1 MVNPLQSLRLPL
13 GHPLVEKLCDKSL
26 KDGVKFNEEIPINFK
41 KEVLEEDKI
50 KFKQALRVLHAIV
63 NNETSLRYL
72 SEENQK
78 FIEDLA
84 QAKKI
89 ANEQIEKTLEI
100 VSTSDVDVDFEKFKN
115 LMLNVDFVAVG
126 LKSYSQ
132 SQLLDLNGGH
142 WDLEVPGLSKER
154 VTFRFDNL
162 PKDSSDK
169 EMDFYARSSLKDLN
183 KGVVAIDFGTKST
196 TASYM
201 DKMGTYRLLSIGGL
215 VDDASLTKFE
225 NPTIMEFR
233 HKEKFITGYDAL
245 DHRPFTEKND
255 IEVAQEAQKNAAGV
269 KGNDLYRFFSQLK
282 QWAGADEKLNFRD
295 FKEDFSLESFTN
307 CTDFNPIEIYAY
319 YIGRCINNMHNG
331 VFLKYFLSY
340 PIKYEKHQA
349 EKIRES
355 FEKGLKKSLPRHVFD
370 DEKTAKT
377 FKVELRASE
386 PCAYAISALKSYGF
400 FKSDKLDKSIYY
412 GVFDFGGGTT
422 DFDFGKWEKS
432 ANPKFLYKMT
442 HFSSGGDKYLGG
454 ENLLELLAWETYA
467 KNFQELKAKDVV
479 IAKPNYDR
487 IDTQRFGS
495 FMQNSSG
502 ARLNLQTIASQ
513 LRPFLENLDANIIE
527 AIEEN
532 ENFEIEGF
540 EKDLKAQLLDRNG
553 VETDCDLKVDCKEL
567 LNLLKDKINE
577 GVANFFA
584 GFSKVMAENII
595 EAIEENENFE
605 IEGFEKDLKAQLLDR
620 NGVETDCDLKV
631 DCKELL
637 NLLKD
642 KINEG
647 VANFFAGFSK
657 VMAENIDDQ
666 CRAFHIFLGGNA
678 SRSVLVKQAF
688 ENAKEKQL
696 KDYHQKTSKDDF
708 KFIIYEPLGT
718 EASDK
723 QILELTGEDVSNT
736 PAYLKPTSKTGVA
749 FGLLESRD
757 KAKGI
762 ERLSI
767 SSNPVFKYDL
777 GIEIEGKF
785 HAKIHRDSL
794 KPNEY
799 QIFQTKE
806 EWGGFDELEIRYSDK
821 SLANTNTLNIQDT
834 QMICIALEEVEEVDV
849 KVCCVDSQSIKV
861 GLFKDGQLIYESEVE
876 KL

>member
-13 GHPLVEKLCDKSL
+13 GHPLVEKLCDLSL
-26 KDGVKFNEEIPINFK
+26 KDGVKFNKEAPIHFK

-50 KFKQALRVLHAIV
+50 KFKQALWVLHAIA

-72 SEENQK
+72 SDDNQK
-78 FIEDLA
+78 FLEDLA
-84 QAKKI
+84 QAEKI

-100 VSTSDVDVDFEKFKN
+100 VSTSDVYVDFEKFKD
-115 LMLNVDFVAVG
+115 LMLNVDSVAVG

-142 WDLEVPGLSKER
+142 WDLEVPSLPKEKR

-162 PKDSSDK
+162 DSNNK
-169 EMDFYARSSLKDLN
+169 EMNFYARSSLKDLN

-201 DKMGTYRLLSIGGL
+201 DETGTYRLLSIGGL
-215 VDDASLTKFE
+215 VDDASPTKFE

-233 HKEKFITGYDAL
+233 YKENFLNAYKAL

-255 IEVAQEAQKNAAGV
+255 IEVAHEAQKNAEGV
-269 KGNDLYRFFSQLK
+269 KGNDLYRFFSKLK
-282 QWAGADEKLNFRD
+282 QWAGADEKQNFRD
-295 FKEDFSLESFTN
+295 LIGDFPLESFTH
-307 CTDFNPIEIYAY
+307 CTGFNPIEIYAY
-319 YIGRCINNMHNG
+319 CIGRCINNIHNG

-355 FEKGLKKSLPRHVFD
+355 FERGLKKSLPRHVFD

-386 PCAYAISALKSYGF
+386 PCAYAISTLKSYGF
-400 FKSDKLDKSIYY
+400 FKSEKLDKPIYY

-442 HFSSGGDKYLGG
+442 HFSNGGDKYLGG
-454 ENLLELLAWETYA
+454 ENLLELLAWEAYA
-467 KNFQELKAKDVV
+467 KNFQELKAKDIV

-495 FMQNSSG
+495 FMQNSRE
-502 ARLNLQTIASQ
+502 ARLNLQEIASK
-513 LRPFLENLDANIIE
+513 LRPFLENLDADIVE

-532 ENFEIEGF
+532 EEIKIEGF
-540 EKDLKAQLLDRNG
+540 KENFKTMLFDRNG
-553 VETDCDLKVDCKEL
+553 VETECDLKVDCKEL
-567 LNLLKDKINE
+567 LSLLKGKIE
-577 GVANFFA
+577 
-584 GFSKVMAENII
+584 
-595 EAIEENENFE
+595 
-605 IEGFEKDLKAQLLDR
+605 
-620 NGVETDCDLKV
+620 
-631 DCKELL
+631 
-637 NLLKD
+637 
-642 KINEG
+642 EG

-657 VMAENIDDQ
+657 VMAENIDNQ

-696 KDYHQKTSKDDF
+696 KDYKQKTSKDDF
-708 KFIIYEPLGT
+708 TFILYEPLGT
-718 EASDK
+718 EKSDK

-736 PAYLKPTSKTGVA
+736 PAYLKPTCKTGVA
-749 FGLLESRD
+749 FGLLESRP
-757 KAKGI
+757 KAGGI
-762 ERLSI
+762 ERPSI
-767 SSNPVFKYDL
+767 DSNPVFKYDL

-785 HAKIHRDSL
+785 HTRISRDSL

-821 SLANTNTLNIQDT
+821 ALANTNTLNIQDT
-834 QMICIALEEVEEVDV
+834 QLISIALEEVEEVDV

-861 GLFKDGQLIYESEVE
+861 GLFKDDQLIYESEVE

>member
-1 MVNPLQSLRLPL
+1 MANPLQSLRLPL
-13 GHPLVEKLCDKSL
+13 GHPLVEKLCELFLNNKAA
-26 KDGVKFNEEIPINFK
+26 FNEK
-41 KEVLEEDKI
+41 SGVSYKEEVSKEDRT
-50 KFKQALRVLHAIV
+50 KFEQALRVLHVIV

-72 SEENQK
+72 SDENQK
-78 FIEDLA
+78 LIEDLA
-84 QAKKI
+84 QNLVQDKKI
-89 ANEQIEKTLEI
+89 TNEKIEKTLEI
-100 VSTSDVDVDFEKFKN
+100 VSYSDVDVDFEAFKE
-115 LMLNVDFVAVG
+115 LMLKVDNIAVG

-142 WDLEVPGLSKER
+142 WDLEVPSVPKES

-162 PKDSSDK
+162 DSNNK
-169 EMDFYARSSLKDLN
+169 EMNFYVRSSLKDLN

-201 DKMGTYRLLSIGGL
+201 DKTGTYRLLSIGGL
-215 VDDASLTKFE
+215 VDDTSLAKFE

-233 HKEKFITGYDAL
+233 HRKKFITEYNAL

-255 IEVAQEAQKNAAGV
+255 IEVAQEAQKNAVGV

-282 QWAGADEKLNFRD
+282 QWAGADEKQNFRD
-295 FKEDFSLESFTN
+295 LIEDFSLESFTN

-319 YIGRCINNMHNG
+319 CIGRCINNMENG

-370 DEKTAKT
+370 DEKTAKM
-377 FKVELRASE
+377 FKVELKASE

-400 FKSDKLDKSIYY
+400 FKSEKLDKPVYY

-432 ANPKFLYKMT
+432 ANPKFFYKMT

-454 ENLLELLAWETYA
+454 ENLLELLAFEAYGQ
-467 KNFQELKAKDVV
+467 NFQTLKAKDIV

-502 ARLNLQTIASQ
+502 ARLNLQEIASQ
-513 LRPFLENLDANIIE
+513 LRPFLENLDADIIE

-532 ENFEIEGF
+532 EEFSIEGF
-540 EKDLKAQLLDRNG
+540 EKDFKTMLLDRNG
-553 VETDCDLKVDCKEL
+553 VETE
-567 LNLLKDKINE
+567 
-577 GVANFFA
+577 
-584 GFSKVMAENII
+584 
-595 EAIEENENFE
+595 
-605 IEGFEKDLKAQLLDR
+605 
-620 NGVETDCDLKV
+620 CDLKV

-696 KDYHQKTSKDDF
+696 KDYKQKTFKDDF
-708 KFIIYEPLGT
+708 TFIIYEPLGT
-718 EASDK
+718 EKSDK
-723 QILELTGEDVSNT
+723 QILELTGEDISKI
-736 PAYLKPTSKTGVA
+736 PPYLKPTCKTGVA

-762 ERLSI
+762 EMPSI

-777 GIEIEGKF
+777 GVEIEGKF

-821 SLANTNTLNIQDT
+821 ALANTNTLDIKDT
-834 QMICIALEEVEEVDV
+834 QMISIALEEVEEVDA

-861 GLFKDGQLIYESEVE
+861 GLFKDDQLIYESEVE

>member
-1 MVNPLQSLRLPL
+1 M
-13 GHPLVEKLCDKSL
+13 
-26 KDGVKFNEEIPINFK
+26 
-41 KEVLEEDKI
+41 
-50 KFKQALRVLHAIV
+50 
-63 NNETSLRYL
+63 
-72 SEENQK
+72 
-78 FIEDLA
+78 
-84 QAKKI
+84 
-89 ANEQIEKTLEI
+89 
-100 VSTSDVDVDFEKFKN
+100 
-115 LMLNVDFVAVG
+115 
-126 LKSYSQ
+126 
-132 SQLLDLNGGH
+132 LDLNGGH
-142 WDLEVPGLSKER
+142 WDLDVPSLSKES

-162 PKDSSDK
+162 DSNGK
-169 EMDFYARSSLKDLN
+169 EENFYARSSLKDLN
-183 KGVVAIDFGTKST
+183 KQGVVAIDFGTKST
-196 TASYM
+196 TAAYM
-201 DKMGTYRLLSIGGL
+201 DNNGVYRLFSIGGD
-215 VDDASLTKFE
+215 VDIESLQKYE
-225 NPTIMEFR
+225 NPTIVEFR
-233 HKEKFITGYDAL
+233 HKEKFLKDYNAL

-255 IEVAQEAQKNAAGV
+255 IQVAHEAQKNLSSTQD
-269 KGNDLYRFFSQLK
+269 NHLYRFFSRLK
-282 QWAGADEKLNFRD
+282 QWAGADEKQNFRD
-295 FKEDFSLESFTN
+295 FKEDFSLESFAN

-319 YIGRCINNMHNG
+319 YIGRCINNMENG

-400 FKSDKLDKSIYY
+400 FKSEKLDKPVYY

-454 ENLLELLAWETYA
+454 ENLLELLAFEAYGQ
-467 KNFQELKAKDVV
+467 NFQTLKAKDIV

-502 ARLNLQTIASQ
+502 ARLNLQTIDST

-527 AIEEN
+527 AIEES
-532 ENFEIEGF
+532 EEFEIEGF
-540 EKDLKAQLLDRNG
+540 EKDFKTMLLDRNG
-553 VETDCDLKVDCKEL
+553 VETECDLKVDCKEL
-567 LNLLKDKINE
+567 LNFLKDKI
-577 GVANFFA
+577 
-584 GFSKVMAENII
+584 
-595 EAIEENENFE
+595 
-605 IEGFEKDLKAQLLDR
+605 DD
-620 NGVETDCDLKV
+620 
-631 DCKELL
+631 
-637 NLLKD
+637 
-642 KINEG
+642 G

-688 ENAKEKQL
+688 ENAKEEQL
-696 KDYHQKTSKDDF
+696 KAYKQKTSKDDF
-708 KFIIYEPLGT
+708 TFILYEPLGT

-723 QILELTGEDVSNT
+723 QILELTGEDVSKI
-736 PAYLKPTSKTGVA
+736 PPYLKPTCKTGVA
-749 FGLLESRD
+749 FGLLESRP
-757 KAKGI
+757 KTGGI
-762 ERLSI
+762 ERPSI
-767 SSNPVFKYDL
+767 DSNPVFKYDL

-821 SLANTNTLNIQDT
+821 PLANTNTLSIYDT
-834 QMICIALEEVEEVDV
+834 QLIFIALEEHEEVDV
-849 KVCCVDSQSIKV
+849 KVCSIDSQSIKV
-861 GLFKDGQLIYESEVE
+861 GLFKDGQLIYESEAE

>member
-1 MVNPLQSLRLPL
+1 MVKEKSLELPL
-13 GHPLVEKLCDKSL
+13 GHPLVEKLCELSL
-26 KDGVKFNEEIPINFK
+26 NNKAAFNEKSELNFK

-63 NNETSLRYL
+63 NNSASLRYL
-72 SEENQK
+72 SDDNQK
-78 FIEDLA
+78 FLESLA
-84 QAKKI
+84 QAEKI
-89 ANEQIEKTLEI
+89 ANEQIEKALEI
-100 VSTSDVDVDFEKFKN
+100 VSTSDVDVDFEAFKE
-115 LMLNVDFVAVG
+115 LMLEVDFVAVG

-132 SQLLDLNGGH
+132 SQLLDLDGGH
-142 WDLEVPGLSKER
+142 WDLEVPSVPKES

-162 PKDSSDK
+162 PKDNSNK
-169 EMDFYARSSLKDLN
+169 EMDFYARSSLKDLK
-183 KGVVAIDFGTKST
+183 KGVAAIDFGTKST

-201 DKMGTYRLLSIGGL
+201 DKTGTYRLLSIGGL
-215 VDDASLTKFE
+215 VDDTSLAKFE
-225 NPTIMEFR
+225 NPTIMEFG
-233 HKEKFITGYDAL
+233 HKENFCNAYNAL
-245 DHRPFTEKND
+245 DHCPFTEKND
-255 IEVAQEAQKNAAGV
+255 IEVAHEAQKNAAGV

-282 QWAGADEKLNFRD
+282 QWAGADEKQNFRD
-295 FKEDFSLESFTN
+295 LIEDFPLESFTN
-307 CTDFNPIEIYAY
+307 CTGFNPIEIYAY
-319 YIGRCINNMHNG
+319 CIGRCINNMQNG

-355 FEKGLKKSLPRHVFD
+355 FERGLKKSLPRHVFD

-377 FKVELRASE
+377 FKVELRVSE
-386 PCAYAISALKSYGF
+386 PCVYAISALKSYGF
-400 FKSDKLDKSIYY
+400 FKSEKLDKPVYY

-432 ANPKFLYKMT
+432 TSPKFLYKMT

-454 ENLLELLAWETYA
+454 ENLLELLAWEAYA

-502 ARLNLQTIASQ
+502 ARLNLQTIAST

-532 ENFEIEGF
+532 EEFEIEGF
-540 EKDLKAQLLDRNG
+540 EKDFKAMLLDRNG
-553 VETDCDLKVDCKEL
+553 VE
-567 LNLLKDKINE
+567 
-577 GVANFFA
+577 
-584 GFSKVMAENII
+584 AE
-595 EAIEENENFE
+595 
-605 IEGFEKDLKAQLLDR
+605 
-620 NGVETDCDLKV
+620 CDLKV

-696 KDYHQKTSKDDF
+696 KDYHQKTSKNDF

-718 EASDK
+718 EKSDK

-736 PAYLKPTSKTGVA
+736 PAYLKPTCKTGVA

-757 KAKGI
+757 KPNGI
-762 ERLSI
+762 EMPSI
-767 SSNPVFKYDL
+767 DSNPVFKYDL

-821 SLANTNTLNIQDT
+821 SLANTNTLDIKDT
-834 QMICIALEEVEEVDV
+834 QLISIALEEVEEVDV

-861 GLFKDGQLIYESEVE
+861 GLFKDDQLIYESEVE

>member
-1 MVNPLQSLRLPL
+1 MVKEKSLELPL
-13 GHPLVEKLCDKSL
+13 GHPLVEKLCDRSL
-26 KDGVKFNEEIPINFK
+26 KDGVKFNEEAPIHFK
-41 KEVLEEDKI
+41 KEVLEEDRI

-63 NNETSLRYL
+63 NNETSLRYF
-72 SEENQK
+72 SDDNQK
-78 FIEDLA
+78 ILEDLA
-84 QAKKI
+84 QAEKI
-89 ANEQIEKTLEI
+89 TNEQIEKTLEI
-100 VSTSDVDVDFEKFKN
+100 VSTSDVYVDFEKFKE
-115 LMLNVDFVAVG
+115 LMLNVDNIAVG
-126 LKSYSQ
+126 VGIYSQ
-132 SQLLDLNGGH
+132 SQLLDLDGGH
-142 WDLEVPGLSKER
+142 WDLEVPSLPKES

-162 PKDSSDK
+162 PKDKK
-169 EMDFYARSSLKDLN
+169 EMNFYARSSLKDLN

-201 DKMGTYRLLSIGGL
+201 DETGTYRLLSIGGL

-225 NPTIMEFR
+225 NPTIVEFR
-233 HKEKFITGYDAL
+233 DKEKFLKDYNAL

-255 IEVAQEAQKNAAGV
+255 IEVAYEAQKNAAGV

-282 QWAGADEKLNFRD
+282 QWAGADEKQNFRD
-295 FKEDFSLESFTN
+295 LEKDFSLESFTN

-340 PIKYEKHQA
+340 PVKYEKHQA

-400 FKSDKLDKSIYY
+400 FKSEKLDKPIYY

-432 ANPKFLYKMT
+432 ASPKFLYKMT

-454 ENLLELLAWETYA
+454 ENLLELLAFEAYGQ
-467 KNFQELKAKDVV
+467 NFQMLKEKDVV

-487 IDTQRFGS
+487 IDTQCFGS

-502 ARLNLQTIASQ
+502 ARLNLQEIASQ
-513 LRPFLENLDANIIE
+513 LRPFLENLDADIIE

-532 ENFEIEGF
+532 EEFSIEGF
-540 EKDLKAQLLDRNG
+540 EKDFKTMLLDRNG
-553 VETDCDLKVDCKEL
+553 VETECDLKVDCKEL
-567 LNLLKDKINE
+567 LSLLRGKIE
-577 GVANFFA
+577 
-584 GFSKVMAENII
+584 
-595 EAIEENENFE
+595 
-605 IEGFEKDLKAQLLDR
+605 
-620 NGVETDCDLKV
+620 
-631 DCKELL
+631 
-637 NLLKD
+637 
-642 KINEG
+642 EG

-657 VMAENIDDQ
+657 VMAENIDPQ
-666 CRAFHIFLGGNA
+666 CNEFHIFLGGNA

-723 QILELTGEDVSNT
+723 QILELTGEDVSNK
-736 PAYLKPTSKTGVA
+736 PAYLKPTCKTGVA

-762 ERLSI
+762 EMPSI
-767 SSNPVFKYDL
+767 DSNPVFKYDL

-821 SLANTNTLNIQDT
+821 SLANTNTLDIKDT
-834 QMICIALEEVEEVDV
+834 QMISIALEEIEEVDV

-861 GLFKDGQLIYESEVE
+861 GLFKDSQLIYESEVE

>member
-1 MVNPLQSLRLPL
+1 MVKPLQSLELPL
-13 GHPLVEKLCDKSL
+13 GHPLVEKLCDRSL
-26 KDGVKFNEEIPINFK
+26 KDGVKFNEKSEPNFK
-41 KEVLEEDKI
+41 KEVSEEDKI
-50 KFKQALRVLHAIV
+50 KFNKALRVLHAIV
-63 NNETSLRYL
+63 NNSASLRYL
-72 SEENQK
+72 SDENQK
-78 FIEDLA
+78 LIEDLA
-84 QAKKI
+84 QDKKI
-89 ANEQIEKTLEI
+89 TNEQIEKTLEI
-100 VSTSDVDVDFEKFKN
+100 VSTSDVDVDFEKLKK
-115 LMLNVDFVAVG
+115 LMLNVDSVAVG

-132 SQLLDLNGGH
+132 SQLLDLDGGH
-142 WDLEVPGLSKER
+142 WDLEVPSAPKER

-162 PKDSSDK
+162 PKDEHNK
-169 EMDFYARSSLKDLN
+169 EMHFYARSSLKDLN

-201 DKMGTYRLLSIGGL
+201 DETGTYRLLSIGGL
-215 VDDASLTKFE
+215 VDDASPTKFE
-225 NPTIMEFR
+225 NPTIVEFR
-233 HKEKFITGYDAL
+233 HRKKFITEYDAL

-255 IEVAQEAQKNAAGV
+255 IEVAHEAQKNASGV
-269 KGNDLYRFFSQLK
+269 KGNDLYRFFSKLK
-282 QWAGADEKLNFRD
+282 QWAGADEKQNFRD
-295 FKEDFSLESFTN
+295 LEEDFSLESFTD

-319 YIGRCINNMHNG
+319 CIGRCINNMHNS

-355 FEKGLKKSLPRHVFD
+355 FERGLKKSLPRHVFD

-400 FKSDKLDKSIYY
+400 FKSEKLDRPVYY

-432 ANPKFLYKMT
+432 ANPKFAYKMT

-454 ENLLELLAWETYA
+454 ENLLELLAFEAYGQ
-467 KNFQELKAKDVV
+467 NFQTLKAKDIV

-495 FMQNSSG
+495 FVQNSNT
-502 ARLNLQTIASQ
+502 ACLNLQTIASK
-513 LRPFLENLDANIIE
+513 LRPFLEKLDANIIE

-532 ENFEIEGF
+532 EEFNIEGF
-540 EKDLKAQLLDRNG
+540 EKDFKTMLFDRDG
-553 VETDCDLKVDCKEL
+553 VETECDLQVDCKEL
-567 LNLLKDKINE
+567 LSLLKDKINE
-577 GVANFFA
+577 
-584 GFSKVMAENII
+584 S
-595 EAIEENENFE
+595 
-605 IEGFEKDLKAQLLDR
+605 
-620 NGVETDCDLKV
+620 
-631 DCKELL
+631 
-637 NLLKD
+637 
-642 KINEG
+642 

-678 SRSVLVKQAF
+678 RRSALVKQAF

-696 KDYHQKTSKDDF
+696 KDYNQKTSKDDF
-708 KFIIYEPLGT
+708 TFVIYEPLGT
-718 EASDK
+718 EKSDK

-736 PAYLKPTSKTGVA
+736 PAYLKPTCKTGVA

-762 ERLSI
+762 EMPSI

-821 SLANTNTLNIQDT
+821 ALANTNTLDIKDT
-834 QMICIALEEVEEVDV
+834 QLISIALEEIEEVDV

>member
-1 MVNPLQSLRLPL
+1 M
-13 GHPLVEKLCDKSL
+13 
-26 KDGVKFNEEIPINFK
+26 
-41 KEVLEEDKI
+41 LE
-50 KFKQALRVLHAIV
+50 
-63 NNETSLRYL
+63 
-72 SEENQK
+72 
-78 FIEDLA
+78 
-84 QAKKI
+84 
-89 ANEQIEKTLEI
+89 
-100 VSTSDVDVDFEKFKN
+100 
-115 LMLNVDFVAVG
+115 VDFVAVG

-132 SQLLDLNGGH
+132 SQLLDLDGGH
-142 WDLEVPGLSKER
+142 WDLEVPSVPKES
-154 VTFRFDNL
+154 VTFRLDNL
-162 PKDSSDK
+162 PKNEKNK
-169 EMDFYARSSLKDLN
+169 EMNFYARSSLKDLN

-201 DKMGTYRLLSIGGL
+201 DENGKYRLLSISGL
-215 VDDASLTKFE
+215 VDDASPTKFE

-233 HKEKFITGYDAL
+233 YKENFLNAYNAL
-245 DHRPFTEKND
+245 KHRPFTEKND
-255 IEVAQEAQKNAAGV
+255 IEVAHEAQKNAKGV

-282 QWAGADEKLNFRD
+282 QWAGADEKQNFRD
-295 FKEDFSLESFTN
+295 CEKDFPLESFTH
-307 CTDFNPIEIYAY
+307 CTGFNPIEIYAY
-319 YIGRCINNMHNG
+319 CIGRCINNMENG

-370 DEKTAKT
+370 DEKTAKR
-377 FKVELRASE
+377 FKIELKASE
-386 PCAYAISALKSYGF
+386 SCAYAISALKSYGF
-400 FKSDKLDKSIYY
+400 FKSEKLDKPVYY

-442 HFSSGGDKYLGG
+442 HFSSGGDKFLGG
-454 ENLLELLAWETYA
+454 ENLLELLAWEVYGQ
-467 KNFQELKAKDVV
+467 NFQTLKSKDIV

-495 FMQNSSG
+495 FMQNSRE
-502 ARLNLQTIASQ
+502 ACLNLQEIASK
-513 LRPFLENLDANIIE
+513 LRPFLENLDADIIE

-532 ENFEIEGF
+532 EEFEIEGF
-540 EKDLKAQLLDRNG
+540 EKEFKIQLFDRNG
-553 VETDCDLKVDCKEL
+553 GKVEEDGFKVDCKEL
-567 LNLLKDKINE
+567 LNLLKDKIDD
-577 GVANFFA
+577 GV
-584 GFSKVMAENII
+584 K
-595 EAIEENENFE
+595 
-605 IEGFEKDLKAQLLDR
+605 
-620 NGVETDCDLKV
+620 
-631 DCKELL
+631 
-637 NLLKD
+637 
-642 KINEG
+642 
-647 VANFFAGFSK
+647 NFFAGFSK
-657 VMAENIDDQ
+657 VMAENIDNQ
-666 CRAFHIFLGGNA
+666 CRAFHILLGGNA
-678 SRSVLVKQAF
+678 SKSVLVKQAF

-696 KDYHQKTSKDDF
+696 KDYQQKTSKDDF

-718 EASDK
+718 EKSDK

-736 PAYLKPTSKTGVA
+736 PAYLKPTCKTGVA

-762 ERLSI
+762 ERPSI
-767 SSNPVFKYDL
+767 DSNPVFKYDL

-821 SLANTNTLNIQDT
+821 SLANTNTLNIEDT
-834 QMICIALEEVEEVDV
+834 QLIFIALEEHEEVDV

-861 GLFKDGQLIYESEVE
+861 GLFKDNQLIYESEVE

>member
-1 MVNPLQSLRLPL
+1 MVTPLQSLRLPL
-13 GHPLVEKLCDKSL
+13 GHPLVEKLCEKSL
-26 KDGVKFNEEIPINFK
+26 NNKAAFNEKSGVNFK
-41 KEVLEEDKI
+41 EEVSKEDRT
-50 KFKQALRVLHAIV
+50 KFEQALRVLHAIV
-63 NNETSLRYL
+63 NNGTSLKCL
-72 SEENQK
+72 SEKNQK

-84 QAKKI
+84 QDKKI
-89 ANEQIEKTLEI
+89 TNEKIEKTLEI
-100 VSTSDVDVDFEKFKN
+100 VSYSDVGVDFEKFKE
-115 LMLNVDFVAVG
+115 LMLNVDSVAVG

-132 SQLLDLNGGH
+132 SQLLDLDGGH
-142 WDLEVPGLSKER
+142 WDLEVPSAPKES

-162 PKDSSDK
+162 PEDEKNK
-169 EMDFYARSSLKDLN
+169 EMNFYARSSLKDLN

-201 DKMGTYRLLSIGGL
+201 DKNGDYRLLSIGGL
-215 VDDASLTKFE
+215 VDDANLTKFE

-233 HKEKFITGYDAL
+233 HRKKFITEYNAL

-255 IEVAQEAQKNAAGV
+255 IEVSHEAYKNTDGV
-269 KGNDLYRFFSQLK
+269 KGNDLYRFFSKLK
-282 QWAGADEKLNFRD
+282 QWAGADEKQNFRD
-295 FKEDFSLESFTN
+295 LEKDFSLESFTN

-319 YIGRCINNMHNG
+319 CIGRCINNMENG

-355 FEKGLKKSLPRHVFD
+355 FERGLKKSLPRHVFD

-377 FKVELRASE
+377 FKVELRAIE

-400 FKSDKLDKSIYY
+400 FKSEKLDKPVYY

-432 ANPKFLYKMT
+432 ASPKFLYKMT

-454 ENLLELLAWETYA
+454 ENLLELLAWEVYA
-467 KNFQELKAKDVV
+467 KNFQELKAKDIV

-495 FMQNSSG
+495 FMQNSRE

-513 LRPFLENLDANIIE
+513 LRPFLENLDADIIE

-532 ENFEIEGF
+532 EEFEIKDF
-540 EKDLKAQLLDRNG
+540 KKDLKATLFDSNG
-553 VETDCDLKVDCKEL
+553 VETECDLKVDCKEL
-567 LNLLKDKINE
+567 LNLLKGKI
-577 GVANFFA
+577 
-584 GFSKVMAENII
+584 
-595 EAIEENENFE
+595 
-605 IEGFEKDLKAQLLDR
+605 EK
-620 NGVETDCDLKV
+620 
-631 DCKELL
+631 
-637 NLLKD
+637 
-642 KINEG
+642 G

-696 KDYHQKTSKDDF
+696 KDYKQKTSKDDF
-708 KFIIYEPLGT
+708 TFIIYEPLGT
-718 EASDK
+718 EKLDK

-736 PAYLKPTSKTGVA
+736 PAYLKPTCKTGVA
-749 FGLLESRD
+749 FGLLASRD
-757 KAKGI
+757 RSKGI
-762 ERLSI
+762 EMPSI
-767 SSNPVFKYDL
+767 SANPVFKYDL

-821 SLANTNTLNIQDT
+821 ALANTNTLNIKDT
-834 QMICIALEEVEEVDV
+834 QMVSIALEEHEEVDM

-861 GLFKDGQLIYESEVE
+861 GLFKDDQLIYESEVE

>member
-1 MVNPLQSLRLPL
+1 MVTPLQSLRLPL
-13 GHPLVEKLCDKSL
+13 GHPLVEKLCKLSL
-26 KDGVKFNEEIPINFK
+26 NNKAVFNEK
-41 KEVLEEDKI
+41 SGVSYKEEVSKEDRT
-50 KFKQALRVLHAIV
+50 KFEQALWVLHAIV

-72 SEENQK
+72 SDDNEK
-78 FIEDLA
+78 FIESLV

-89 ANEQIEKTLEI
+89 TNEQIEKTLEI
-100 VSTSDVDVDFEKFKN
+100 VSYSDVDVDFEKFKD
-115 LMLNVDFVAVG
+115 LMLEVDSVAVG
-126 LKSYSQ
+126 LKSYDKG
-132 SQLLDLNGGH
+132 LLTDLNRGH
-142 WDLEVPGLSKER
+142 WDLDVPSASKES

-162 PKDSSDK
+162 PKDNSNK
-169 EMDFYARSSLKDLN
+169 EMNFYARSSLKDLN

-201 DKMGTYRLLSIGGL
+201 DKTGEYRLLSIGGL
-215 VDDASLTKFE
+215 VDDESLARFE

-233 HKEKFITGYDAL
+233 YKEKFLKDYNAL
-245 DHRPFTEKND
+245 NHRPFTEKND
-255 IEVAQEAQKNAAGV
+255 IEVAHEAQKNAAGV

-282 QWAGADEKLNFRD
+282 QWAGADEKQNFRD
-295 FKEDFSLESFTN
+295 LEEDFPLESFTN

-319 YIGRCINNMHNG
+319 YIGRCINNMQNG

-355 FEKGLKKSLPRHVFD
+355 FERGLKKSLPRHVFD

-400 FKSDKLDKSIYY
+400 FKSEKLDKPVYY

-442 HFSSGGDKYLGG
+442 HFSNGGDKYLGG
-454 ENLLELLAWETYA
+454 ENLLELLAFEAYGQ
-467 KNFQELKAKDVV
+467 NFQTLKEKDIV

-495 FMQNSSG
+495 FMQNSRE
-502 ARLNLQTIASQ
+502 ARLNLQTIASK
-513 LRPFLENLDANIIE
+513 LRPFLENLDADIIG

-532 ENFEIEGF
+532 EEFNIEGF
-540 EKDLKAQLLDRNG
+540 EKDFKTMLLDRNG
-553 VETDCDLKVDCKEL
+553 VE
-567 LNLLKDKINE
+567 
-577 GVANFFA
+577 
-584 GFSKVMAENII
+584 AE
-595 EAIEENENFE
+595 
-605 IEGFEKDLKAQLLDR
+605 
-620 NGVETDCDLKV
+620 CDLKV

-678 SRSVLVKQAF
+678 SKSVLVKQAF

-696 KDYHQKTSKDDF
+696 KDYKQKTSKDDF
-708 KFIIYEPLGT
+708 TFILYEPLGT

-736 PAYLKPTSKTGVA
+736 PTYLKPTCKTGVA
-749 FGLLESRD
+749 FGLLESRP
-757 KAKGI
+757 KAGGI
-762 ERLSI
+762 ERPSI

-821 SLANTNTLNIQDT
+821 SLANTNTLDIKDT
-834 QMICIALEEVEEVDV
+834 QMISIVLEEVEEVDV

-861 GLFKDGQLIYESEVE
+861 GLFKDDQLIYESEVE

>member
-26 KDGVKFNEEIPINFK
+26 KDGVKFNEEIPIHFK
-41 KEVLEEDKI
+41 DEVSKEDRT
-50 KFKQALRVLHAIV
+50 KFKQVLWVLHTIA

-72 SEENQK
+72 SDDNQK
-78 FIEDLA
+78 FLEDLA

-100 VSTSDVDVDFEKFKN
+100 VSDSDVYVDFEKFKE
-115 LMLNVDFVAVG
+115 LMLKVGSVAVG

-132 SQLLDLNGGH
+132 SQLLDLNGRH
-142 WDLEVPGLSKER
+142 WDLEVPSAPKER

-162 PKDSSDK
+162 DSSGK
-169 EMDFYARSSLKDLN
+169 EMNFYARSSLKDLK

-201 DKMGTYRLLSIGGL
+201 DETGTYRLLSIGGL
-215 VDDASLTKFE
+215 VDDASPTKFE

-233 HKEKFITGYDAL
+233 HRDAFLETYNAL

-255 IEVAQEAQKNAAGV
+255 IEVAHEAQKNALNI

-282 QWAGADEKLNFRD
+282 QWAGADEKRNFRD
-295 FKEDFSLESFTN
+295 LEEDFSLESFTH
-307 CTDFNPIEIYAY
+307 CTGFNPIEIYAY

-355 FEKGLKKSLPRHVFD
+355 FERGLKKSLPRHVFD

-400 FKSDKLDKSIYY
+400 FKSEKLDKPVYY

-432 ANPKFLYKMT
+432 ASPKFAYKMT
-442 HFSSGGDKYLGG
+442 HFSGGGDKFLGG
-454 ENLLELLAWETYA
+454 ENLLELLAFEAYA
-467 KNFQELKAKDVV
+467 KNFQELKEKDIV

-495 FMQNSSG
+495 FMQNSRE
-502 ARLNLQTIASQ
+502 ARLNLQTIASS

-532 ENFEIEGF
+532 EEFSIKDF
-540 EKDLKAQLLDRNG
+540 EKDFKAMLFDRNG
-553 VETDCDLKVDCKEL
+553 VEAECNLQVDCKEL
-567 LNLLKDKINE
+567 LNLLKGKIE
-577 GVANFFA
+577 
-584 GFSKVMAENII
+584 
-595 EAIEENENFE
+595 
-605 IEGFEKDLKAQLLDR
+605 
-620 NGVETDCDLKV
+620 
-631 DCKELL
+631 
-637 NLLKD
+637 
-642 KINEG
+642 EG

-657 VMAENIDDQ
+657 VMAENIDDE

-696 KDYHQKTSKDDF
+696 KDYKQKTSKDDF
-708 KFIIYEPLGT
+708 TFIIYEPLGT

-723 QILELTGEDVSNT
+723 QILELTGEDISKI
-736 PAYLKPTSKTGVA
+736 PPYLKPTCKTGVA
-749 FGLLESRD
+749 FGLLESRP
-757 KAKGI
+757 KAGGI
-762 ERLSI
+762 ERPSI

-777 GIEIEGKF
+777 GIEREGKF

-806 EWGGFDELEIRYSDK
+806 EWGGFDGLEICYSDK
-821 SLANTNTLNIQDT
+821 TLANTNTLNIQDT
-834 QMICIALEEVEEVDV
+834 QMISIALEEHEEVDV
-849 KVCCVDSQSIKV
+849 KVYCVDSQSIKV
-861 GLFKDGQLIYESEVE
+861 GLFKDDQLIYESEAE

>member
-1 MVNPLQSLRLPL
+1 MVKPLQSLELPL
-13 GHPLVEKLCDKSL
+13 GHPLAEKLCDKSL
-26 KDGVKFNEEIPINFK
+26 KDGVKFNEKSEPNFK
-41 KEVLEEDKI
+41 DEVSEEYKI
-50 KFKQALRVLHAIV
+50 KFKQALRVLHAIA
-63 NNETSLRYL
+63 NNEASLRYL
-72 SEENQK
+72 SDDNQK
-78 FIEDLA
+78 FLEDLA
-84 QAKKI
+84 QAEKI
-89 ANEQIEKTLEI
+89 TNEKIEKTLEI
-100 VSTSDVDVDFEKFKN
+100 VSISDVDVDFEAFKD
-115 LMLNVDFVAVG
+115 LMLNVDNTAVG

-142 WDLEVPGLSKER
+142 WDLEVPSVPKER

-162 PKDSSDK
+162 DPNGK
-169 EMDFYARSSLKDLN
+169 EMNFYARSSLKDLN

-201 DKMGTYRLLSIGGL
+201 DKTGTYRLLSIGGL
-215 VDDASLTKFE
+215 VDDTSLAKFE

-233 HKEKFITGYDAL
+233 YKENFLNAYKAL

-255 IEVAQEAQKNAAGV
+255 IEVAHEAQKNAAGV
-269 KGNDLYRFFSQLK
+269 KGNDLYRFFSKLK
-282 QWAGADEKLNFRD
+282 QWAGADEKQNFRD
-295 FKEDFSLESFTN
+295 LIEDFPLESFTN

-319 YIGRCINNMHNG
+319 CIGRCINNMENG

-340 PIKYEKHQA
+340 PVKYEKHQA

-355 FEKGLKKSLPRHVFD
+355 FERGLKKSLPRHVFG

-400 FKSDKLDKSIYY
+400 FKSEKLDKPVYY

-432 ANPKFLYKMT
+432 ASPKFLYKMT

-454 ENLLELLAWETYA
+454 ENLLELLAWEMYA
-467 KNFQELKAKDVV
+467 KNFQELKAKDIV

-502 ARLNLQTIASQ
+502 ARLNLQTIDSQ

-532 ENFEIEGF
+532 ENFEIKGF
-540 EKDLKAQLLDRNG
+540 EKDFKAQLFDRNG
-553 VETDCDLKVDCKEL
+553 VETECDLQVDCKEL
-567 LNLLKDKINE
+567 LSLLKGKI
-577 GVANFFA
+577 
-584 GFSKVMAENII
+584 
-595 EAIEENENFE
+595 
-605 IEGFEKDLKAQLLDR
+605 EK
-620 NGVETDCDLKV
+620 
-631 DCKELL
+631 
-637 NLLKD
+637 
-642 KINEG
+642 G

-696 KDYHQKTSKDDF
+696 KDYQQKTSKNDF

-718 EASDK
+718 EKSDK
-723 QILELTGEDVSNT
+723 QILELAGEDVSNT
-736 PAYLKPTSKTGVA
+736 PAYLKPTCKTGVA
-749 FGLLESRD
+749 FGLLESRNR
-757 KAKGI
+757 AQGI
-762 ERLSI
+762 EMPSI

-821 SLANTNTLNIQDT
+821 ALANTNTLDIKDT
-834 QMICIALEEVEEVDV
+834 QMVSIALEEVEEVDV

-861 GLFKDGQLIYESEVE
+861 GLFKDDQLIYESEVE